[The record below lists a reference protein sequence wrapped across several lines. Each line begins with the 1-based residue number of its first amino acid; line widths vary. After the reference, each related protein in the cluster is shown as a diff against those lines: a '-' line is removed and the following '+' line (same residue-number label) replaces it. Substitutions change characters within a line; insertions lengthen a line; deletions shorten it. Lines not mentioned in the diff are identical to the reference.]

1 MFSVG
6 DKIVYPMHGAGV
18 VEKIK
23 VENVLGE
30 DRKYY
35 ILSIPYGDMK
45 VMVPVDTSSRVGIR
59 NIVSVKEMDKVV
71 DVLKDDS
78 SEMSGNWNRRYRENM
93 EKLKT
98 GDILAV
104 AEVVRNLVRS
114 DSKKKL
120 STGEKK
126 MLSNAKQILVSE
138 VILVKDMKEE
148 EAKNMIER
156 MIMGDKEI

>member
-120 STGEKK
+120 SLRYRPHRLHPRRDGN
-126 MLSNAKQILVSE
+126 LLLGQRRDRALCP
-138 VILVKDMKEE
+138 
-148 EAKNMIER
+148 
-156 MIMGDKEI
+156 

>member
-1 MFSVG
+1 
-6 DKIVYPMHGAGV
+6 
-18 VEKIK
+18 
-23 VENVLGE
+23 
-30 DRKYY
+30 
-35 ILSIPYGDMK
+35 
-45 VMVPVDTSSRVGIR
+45 
-59 NIVSVKEMDKVV
+59 
-71 DVLKDDS
+71 
-78 SEMSGNWNRRYRENM
+78 M

-138 VILVKDMKEE
+138 VILVKDMQEE

-156 MIMGDKEI
+156 MIMGDKAI